1 MEAWEKEAINLWR
14 KNRTAIAEAILE
26 GVQQNPHLAVKSYTL
41 DDMLQMVDGGAAMIA
56 EELEGTGFDIR
67 DTFMNTVFP
76 GILAQGQPLS
86 HLVGQ
91 MTMNAILICS
101 ILSRKATKKNREKIS
116 RFYIN
121 WYVKLNLD
129 IVNIGLTAD
138 VAG

>member
-1 MEAWEKEAINLWR
+1 MEAWAKEAVDLWR
-14 KNRTAIAEAILE
+14 DNRISIAEAILE
-26 GVQQNPHLAVKSYTL
+26 GVQQNPHLALKAYTL

-56 EELEGTGFDIR
+56 EELEGTGMDIR
-67 DTFMNTVFP
+67 DTFMQTVFP

-91 MTMNAILICS
+91 MTMNAVLVFNILV
-101 ILSRKATKKNREKIS
+101 RKATEANRDKIA

-129 IVNIGLTAD
+129 IVTIGLQCGVTS
-138 VAG
+138 